1 LIVFRSP
8 RKIASLMAAL
18 RPLGAECFFTNF
30 ITGSTGITG
39 WTVVG
44 PEASIVS
51 TNYAAL
57 GFTYPAEDGQAMAGP
72 VLAFLSNSANF
83 MVSPFGGPR
92 TPG

>member
-1 LIVFRSP
+1 MRYSPPDGYFCSLDPRFCGIRSP

-57 GFTYPAEDGQAMAGP
+57 GFTFPAEDGKQW
-72 VLAFLSNSANF
+72 LDLF
-83 MVSPFGGPR
+83 
-92 TPG
+92 